1 MIRLR
6 ERQPDLE
13 EMMDRDDCD
22 AAALERTYRA
32 FVHINRWLSGWG
44 WLYSRHMRPILLREA
59 ARRAADGPT
68 SPARDNTI
76 RIVDVGC
83 GGGDVLRYVVG
94 RARRDGL
101 AVTGLGVDPDGRAIR
116 YARAASGSL
125 SMDSD
130 PARSDLELALSFQ
143 EGRLEDVT
151 GPVDVILSNHL
162 LHHLSDDAVR
172 DLLAASVERAAAL
185 SIHNDIARSWP
196 ALVLFQAVRPLF
208 PRTFVGVDGTRSI
221 QRSFTAQELA
231 VLAGPTWRPV
241 AGAPFRA
248 ALLHVA
254 PGAARGPGTLF

>member
-1 MIRLR
+1 MIRLS
-6 ERQPDLE
+6 ERRGDLE
-13 EMMDRDDCD
+13 EIMDREDCD
-22 AAALERTYRA
+22 EKALERTYQA
-32 FVHINRWLSGWG
+32 FVHINRWLSGWNL
-44 WLYSRHMRPILLREA
+44 LYSRHLRPLLKQEA
-59 ARRAADGPT
+59 ARRELSRRAPET
-68 SPARDNTI
+68 RDDTI

-116 YARAASGSL
+116 HARTVHSG
-125 SMDSD
+125 
-130 PARSDLELALSFQ
+130 PAVPKPMLSFQ

-151 GPVDVILSNHL
+151 GPVDVIISNHL
-162 LHHLSDDAVR
+162 LHHLDDEEVR
-172 DLLAASVERAAAL
+172 ALLAQSVERAAIAC
-185 SIHNDIARSWP
+185 IHNDIARSWP

-221 QRSFTAQELA
+221 QRSFTPGELA
-231 VLAGPTWRPV
+231 ALAGPTWEPV

-254 PGAARGPGTLF
+254 PVPARGPEAAF